1 MRIVNPNAGKELL
14 KKINDYKKLEVA
26 VGLPRGKRLKK
37 YKTGKTVLDIGLVHE
52 YGSISRNIP
61 QRSFLRTPFLVKDK
75 EIKKEI
81 TRQAI
86 NVFDKIETVK
96 SGLSKIG
103 IFATGISQ
111 MAFTSRGYGNWKPLS
126 KKTIMIKKK
135 NASKRR
141 GKSLKTMESSTELI
155 DTGRL
160 RSSITYAV
168 RMSK

>member
-1 MRIVNPNAGKELL
+1 MRIVNPDVGKDLL

-26 VGLPRGKRLKK
+26 VGLPKGKRLKN
-37 YKTGKTVLDIGLVHE
+37 YKTRKTVKTVKTVLDVGLVHE

-75 EIKKEI
+75 EIRKEI

-86 NVFDKIETVK
+86 NVFDKNETVK

-103 IFATGISQ
+103 IFATGVSQ
-111 MAFTSRGYGNWKPLS
+111 MAFTTKGYGNWKPL
-126 KKTIMIKKK
+126 KEKTIERK
-135 NASKRR
+135 
-141 GKSLKTMESSTELI
+141 GSSRELI
-155 DTGRL
+155 DTGIL